1 MTTCE
6 GESWQALDG
15 PLDEFGDDF
24 EGEVFHL
31 RLCGYTVKEC
41 AHRFDLSISEVLSI
55 IHRAEED

>member
-1 MTTCE
+1 MAACE
-6 GESWQALDG
+6 GLEWQALNG
-15 PLDEFGDDF
+15 PLDDCGDDF

-55 IHRAEED
+55 IRRAEED